1 MKEFVKM
8 TLATMAGLFIFGIVA
23 FFFMFAMLGA
33 VAAMGEKQPV
43 MPREAVLK
51 IDMSTF
57 TLSEQS
63 AEANPMDMLL
73 AGGKSVQPLGIYSA
87 INAINAAA
95 SDPADSAPPEPHDSR
110 CFPEWS
116 EGWN

>member
-43 MPREAVLK
+43 MPRLK
-51 IDMSTF
+51 
-57 TLSEQS
+57 
-63 AEANPMDMLL
+63 
-73 AGGKSVQPLGIYSA
+73 PL
-87 INAINAAA
+87 
-95 SDPADSAPPEPHDSR
+95 PEVNRD
-110 CFPEWS
+110 CCL
-116 EGWN
+116 